1 MDFTIFRFQD
11 NLQAKPDKENVI
23 IFANK
28 DEIQEI
34 EREVSSPMRQLE
46 CHSTIMTTWTTL
58 IILDN
63 YFYTIKSEKQKKQ
76 EVSKNKKRQ
85 LQIF

>member
-1 MDFTIFRFQD
+1 MKYR
-11 NLQAKPDKENVI
+11 KSKESRNVT
-23 IFANK
+23 
-28 DEIQEI
+28 
-34 EREVSSPMRQLE
+34 LE
-46 CHSTIMTTWTTL
+46 IMTAWTTL

-76 EVSKNKKRQ
+76 EVSKDKNKKRQ